1 MYVSKDLAAVP
12 AVLASA
18 QLAVQTE
25 LDRID
30 ADLLA
35 AAEDL
40 TSCGVAGV
48 EADAVLQ
55 GLLLTHPEIADFFTC
70 DVTGAI
76 VTIEPGAC
84 QAFLGTDPGKQ
95 GLDCFQD
102 TTRAVM
108 SSPVLAEEHFTGV
121 AVTQPVVADD
131 GMVIG
136 SVAAFFNAQKTLAG
150 LVDELQHAEGLDKLW
165 VMDTAG
171 TIVYD
176 RAATHVGLNLFT
188 ADLYKPFPEIIAAAH
203 DMVARPSGAGTYA
216 FVAFGNVSQP
226 MIKDAFWT
234 TVSMHGKE
242 WRVIASFVAPESI
255 GA

>member
-1 MYVSKDLAAVP
+1 MYISKEPTTAP
-12 AVLASA
+12 EVLFKA
-18 QLAVQTE
+18 QQAVQAE

-40 TSCGVAGV
+40 TTCGVEGV

-55 GLLLTHPEIADFFTC
+55 GLLLTHPEVADFFTC

-84 QAFLGTDPGKQ
+84 RSFLGTDPGRQ

-121 AVTQPVVADD
+121 AVTQPVFVDD
-131 GMVIG
+131 GMVVG
-136 SVAAFFNAQKTLAG
+136 SVAAFFNAQKTVG
-150 LVDELQHAEGLDKLW
+150 GFVDELQHTEGLDKLW

-226 MIKDAFWT
+226 MTKDAFWT
-234 TVSMHGKE
+234 TVSMHDRE
-242 WRVIASFVAPESI
+242 WRVIASFVAPSAE
-255 GA
+255 